1 MRQRC
6 GERKKQEG
14 GELSSPSHPTSR
26 AFPSAATNYSP
37 VTRSRRDC
45 AMSTTAC
52 ILALLNI
59 VAAKESGRGGSLVL
73 VGPNGHRCRISVGS
87 DGALESSCPFRAT
100 PVAPPPPPEAY
111 YSRFI
116 AGGYNFNCGVDGQSK
131 IHCSGASSA
140 SALNT
145 ALANYDILQAGG
157 NHAARLCFVTLQ
169 HKFYCM
175 TDFSS
180 DPTPSLMDIGG
191 RVIYTQSGY
200 EFSCAIMEHTLENAA
215 TSRLK
220 CWGSSP
226 GDTSIGYGF
235 GVSKS
240 PSASLEYIGFG
251 PAGGGRAVKVAAT
264 HNGVC
269 ALVEDS
275 TCPSKV
281 MCWGDSQLIG
291 AATPKCVDFD
301 SMSTAS
307 SKSYSGSSDGLYAI
321 DLSLAWNHGEGPLAA
336 VAVCPPCPLSALP
349 LSA

>member
-1 MRQRC
+1 M
-6 GERKKQEG
+6 
-14 GELSSPSHPTSR
+14 PP
-26 AFPSAATNYSP
+26 A
-37 VTRSRRDC
+37 
-45 AMSTTAC
+45 
-52 ILALLNI
+52 
-59 VAAKESGRGGSLVL
+59 
-73 VGPNGHRCRISVGS
+73 
-87 DGALESSCPFRAT
+87 
-100 PVAPPPPPEAY
+100 APPAVLDGY

-116 AGGYNFNCGVDGQSK
+116 SGGYNFNCGVDGQSK

-200 EFSCAIMEHTLENAA
+200 EFSCAIMKHTLENAA

-349 LSA
+349 LSV